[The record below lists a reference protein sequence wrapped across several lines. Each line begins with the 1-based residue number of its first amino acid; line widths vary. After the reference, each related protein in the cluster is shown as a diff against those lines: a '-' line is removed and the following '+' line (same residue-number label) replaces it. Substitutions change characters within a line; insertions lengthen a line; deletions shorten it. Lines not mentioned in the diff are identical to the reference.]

1 MTSPFPDRVELPEHA
16 ERRST
21 GSGSVEGST
30 TQAIVGAAA
39 SEVPDAAAAD
49 EPYTAAADIPGTGA
63 DDPTPWRRLDPR
75 MLLVHPVRELIKYLP
90 VLLIAVVAGS
100 VGGEPWWT
108 YVLSGIGVL
117 AGLARWF
124 TTSYRITPTHV
135 EVRRGLLNRRM
146 LSVPRERIRSVDVD
160 ATLLHRLVRLA
171 VVKVGT
177 SASHGQDGLDFD
189 GVSITEVP
197 ALRAELL
204 QGVAGQD
211 GRSRSSS
218 APVDAGPSRRQG
230 VAGPADGNAGF
241 DRFNLPGAELEHPA
255 AGPDERES
263 ENFSG
268 WRWSWARFAPFT
280 LTGVGSLFVA
290 AFFALQ
296 LQFFDGG
303 LLLKLPIVRAS
314 IDTAARIPTVELVSG
329 IIVAL
334 LVIASVVA
342 LVRYVLAYSG
352 FTIWRSDAAT
362 LHVRHGLLRT
372 RQVTLDER
380 RLRGVQLGEAL
391 SLRMV
396 GASSAHAIM
405 TGIGRERGGLMVIEP
420 AGPRADALRVAEAVL
435 GDADPLVCELTPHGP
450 RAHRRRYTRAATGV
464 AIIALAVLVAI
475 LLGYLSAWAWTAFA
489 VIVPAAALLAE
500 DRWRSL
506 GHALLG
512 TPGDDGVL
520 VARSGSLAR
529 TRVVLRTAGIIGF
542 TVRRSFFQR
551 RAGLATLIA
560 TTAAGR
566 HRYSIPDLPVEEAWR
581 ITEVVL
587 VGSRTTARV

>member
-1 MTSPFPDRVELPEHA
+1 
-16 ERRST
+16 
-21 GSGSVEGST
+21 
-30 TQAIVGAAA
+30 
-39 SEVPDAAAAD
+39 
-49 EPYTAAADIPGTGA
+49 
-63 DDPTPWRRLDPR
+63 
-75 MLLVHPVRELIKYLP
+75 MLLVHPVRELIRYLP

-108 YVLSGIGVL
+108 YVLSGLGVL

-189 GVSITEVP
+189 GVSLVEVP

-204 QGVAGQD
+204 KGAGAAPASASASPLVELVETSPGD
-211 GRSRSSS
+211 AAAGAAS
-218 APVDAGPSRRQG
+218 APPLVELVETSPGDAAAGAASALPLVEPVETGRRD
-230 VAGPADGNAGF
+230 AAAGF
-241 DRFNLPGAELEHPA
+241 DPSTSSGQAKPNQPGDALDQPEH
-255 AGPDERES
+255 

-280 LTGVGSLFVA
+280 LTGVGSLFFA

-303 LLLKLPIVRAS
+303 LLLRLPVVRAS
-314 IDTAARIPTVELVSG
+314 LDAASHVPVAEL
-329 IIVAL
+329 IVVGAAAL
-334 LVIASVVA
+334 IVIASVVA

-352 FTIWRSDAAT
+352 FAIWRSDAAT

-380 RLRGVQLGEAL
+380 RLRGIQLGEAL
-391 SLRMV
+391 SLRFV
-396 GASSAHAIM
+396 RAASAHAIM
-405 TGIGRERGGLMVIEP
+405 TGIGRERGGLMVVEP
-420 AGPRADALRVAEAVL
+420 VGPRSDALRVAEAVL
-435 GDADPLVCELTPHGP
+435 GDSDPLTCELTMHGT

-464 AIIALAVLVAI
+464 GVIAVAVLAAQ
-475 LLGYLSAWAWTAFA
+475 LLGYVNPWAWTVFA
-489 VIVPAAALLAE
+489 VIVPVAALLAA

-512 TPGDDGVL
+512 EGAEGVL

-529 TRVVLRTAGIIGF
+529 TRVVLQTAGIIGF
-542 TVRRSFFQR
+542 TVRRSLFQR

-566 HRYSIPDLPVEEAWR
+566 HRYAIPDVPVEEAWR
-581 ITEVVL
+581 IVDAVL
-587 VGSRTTARV
+587 VEKCGTGHDGSASQIGRDGVNGADSFVTRGDAG

>member
-1 MTSPFPDRVELPEHA
+1 
-16 ERRST
+16 
-21 GSGSVEGST
+21 
-30 TQAIVGAAA
+30 
-39 SEVPDAAAAD
+39 
-49 EPYTAAADIPGTGA
+49 
-63 DDPTPWRRLDPR
+63 
-75 MLLVHPVRELIKYLP
+75 MLLVHPVRELIRYLP

-108 YVLSGIGVL
+108 YVLSGLGVL

-189 GVSITEVP
+189 GVSLVEVP

-204 QGVAGQD
+204 KGAAGAPA
-211 GRSRSSS
+211 SAS
-218 APVDAGPSRRQG
+218 APPLVEPVETSRRDAA
-230 VAGPADGNAGF
+230 AGAASALPLVEPVETSRRDAAAGF
-241 DRFNLPGAELEHPA
+241 DPSTSSGQAKPNQPGDALDQPEH
-255 AGPDERES
+255 

-280 LTGVGSLFVA
+280 LTGVGSLFFA

-303 LLLKLPIVRAS
+303 LLLRLPVVRAS
-314 IDTAARIPTVELVSG
+314 LDAASHVPVAEL
-329 IIVAL
+329 IVVGAAAL
-334 LVIASVVA
+334 IVIASVVA

-352 FTIWRSDAAT
+352 FAIWRSDAAT

-380 RLRGVQLGEAL
+380 RLRGIQLGEAL
-391 SLRMV
+391 SLRFV
-396 GASSAHAIM
+396 RAASAHAIM
-405 TGIGRERGGLMVIEP
+405 TGIGRERGGLMVVEP
-420 AGPRADALRVAEAVL
+420 VGPRSDALRVAEAVL
-435 GDADPLVCELTPHGP
+435 GDSDPLTCELTMHGT

-464 AIIALAVLVAI
+464 GVIAVAVLAAQ
-475 LLGYLSAWAWTAFA
+475 LLGYVNPWAWTVFA
-489 VIVPAAALLAE
+489 VIVPVAALLAA

-512 TPGDDGVL
+512 EGAEGVL

-529 TRVVLRTAGIIGF
+529 TRVVLQTAGIIGF
-542 TVRRSFFQR
+542 TVRRSLFQR

-566 HRYSIPDLPVEEAWR
+566 HRYAIPDVPVEEAWR
-581 ITEVVL
+581 IVDAVL
-587 VGSRTTARV
+587 VEKCGTGHDGSASQIGRDGVNGADSFVTRGDAG